1 MITKMGMPYEGLA
14 KAGFTGSNEGMRFFV
29 KSYEEGKL
37 TAFVFP
43 EPNSFVNTPEEEKIK
58 EEFEYSKEG
67 VEKVIEWLNKMY
79 DDNKDKWTK
88 AYENRNNAN

>member
-14 KAGFTGSNEGMRFFV
+14 KSGFTGSNKGMRFFV

-43 EPNSFVNTPEEEKIK
+43 EPNSFANTSDEEKIK

-67 VEKVIEWLNKMY
+67 VDQVVEWLNRMY
-79 DDNKDKWTK
+79 NENKEKWNKALDNR
-88 AYENRNNAN
+88 YNAQ